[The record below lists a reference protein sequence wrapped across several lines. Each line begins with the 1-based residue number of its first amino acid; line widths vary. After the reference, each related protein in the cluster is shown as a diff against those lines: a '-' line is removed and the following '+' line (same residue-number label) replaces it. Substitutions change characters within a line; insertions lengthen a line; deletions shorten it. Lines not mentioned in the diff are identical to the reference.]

1 MMQKVKNFLGEIG
14 GLFKSNTAHM
24 VTVVI
29 ASLLLGAILF
39 GGGGSS
45 DAAEPSKEIQNTTIS
60 DQQTDNDKQPETTT
74 TTSESSNRGVLGDY
88 DVSVISHRV
97 TKDFD
102 DSPVIIVK
110 YAFTNNSDEA
120 ASFDWTIENHLYQ
133 NGVELTEAFIVD
145 DNYNTELSYSEI
157 KPGVTLELEK
167 AYSMRDTSAQ
177 ITVELS
183 KLISFSDDVVTYT
196 IDLQ

>member
-1 MMQKVKNFLGEIG
+1 MMQKVKNFLSEIG

-24 VTVVI
+24 VTVTVV
-29 ASLLLGAILF
+29 SLLLGALLF
-39 GGGGSS
+39 GGSGGSS
-45 DAAEPSKEIQNTTIS
+45 VEEPSKEQQNVVTEQQNQIEEPEVQNDIS
-60 DQQTDNDKQPETTT
+60 QNNND
-74 TTSESSNRGVLGDY
+74 VLGDY
-88 DVSVISHRV
+88 DVSIVSHRV
-97 TKDFD
+97 TKNYD

-120 ASFDWTIENHLYQ
+120 ASFDWTIEDHLYQ
-133 NGVELTEAFIVD
+133 NGIELTETIIVD

-157 KPGVTLELEK
+157 KPGITLELEK
-167 AYSMRDTSAQ
+167 AYSMRDTASQ

-183 KLISFSDDVVTYT
+183 KLISFTDDVLTYT

>member
-1 MMQKVKNFLGEIG
+1 MMQKVKSFLGEIG

-24 VTVVI
+24 VTVVVV
-29 ASLLLGAILF
+29 SLLLGALLF
-39 GGGGSS
+39 GGSGGNSIE
-45 DAAEPSKEIQNTTIS
+45 EPSKEQQNVVAE
-60 DQQTDNDKQPETTT
+60 QQHQIEEPEVQNNIAQNNND
-74 TTSESSNRGVLGDY
+74 VLGDY
-88 DVSVISHRV
+88 DVSIISHRV
-97 TKDFD
+97 TKNYD

-120 ASFDWTIENHLYQ
+120 ASFDWTIEDHLYQ
-133 NGVELTEAFIVD
+133 NGIELTETIIVD

-167 AYSMRDTSAQ
+167 AYSMRDTTSQ

-183 KLISFSDDVVTYT
+183 KLISFTDDVLTYT

>member
-1 MMQKVKNFLGEIG
+1 MMQKVKNFLCEIG

-24 VTVVI
+24 VTVAV
-29 ASLLLGAILF
+29 ASLLLGALLF
-39 GGGGSS
+39 GGSGGNSVE
-45 DAAEPSKEIQNTTIS
+45 EPSKEQQNVVTE
-60 DQQTDNDKQPETTT
+60 QQNQIEEPEAQNDITQ
-74 TTSESSNRGVLGDY
+74 NNNDVLGDY
-88 DVSVISHRV
+88 DVSIVSHRV
-97 TKDFD
+97 TKNFD

-120 ASFDWTIENHLYQ
+120 ASFDWTIEDHLYQ
-133 NGVELTEAFIVD
+133 NGIELTETIIVD

-167 AYSMRDTSAQ
+167 AYSMRDTASQ

-183 KLISFSDDVVTYT
+183 KLISFTDDVLTYT

>member
-1 MMQKVKNFLGEIG
+1 MQKVKNFLGEIG
-14 GLFKSNTAHM
+14 GLFKSNTVHM
-24 VTVVI
+24 VTVVVV
-29 ASLLLGAILF
+29 SLLLGALLF
-39 GGGGSS
+39 GGSGGNSVE
-45 DAAEPSKEIQNTTIS
+45 EPSKEQQSVVTEQQNQIEEPEV
-60 DQQTDNDKQPETTT
+60 QNDIAQNK
-74 TTSESSNRGVLGDY
+74 NDVLGDY
-88 DVSVISHRV
+88 DVSIVSHRV
-97 TKDFD
+97 TKNFD

-120 ASFDWTIENHLYQ
+120 ASFDWTIEDHLYQ
-133 NGVELTEAFIVD
+133 NGIELTETIIVD

-167 AYSMRDTSAQ
+167 AYSMRDTTSQ

-183 KLISFSDDVVTYT
+183 KLISFTDDVLTYT

>member
-24 VTVVI
+24 VTVAVV
-29 ASLLLGAILF
+29 SLLLGALLF
-39 GGGGSS
+39 GGS
-45 DAAEPSKEIQNTTIS
+45 DGNSVEEPSKEPQNVVTE
-60 DQQTDNDKQPETTT
+60 QQNQIEEPEVQNDITQ
-74 TTSESSNRGVLGDY
+74 NNNDVLGDY
-88 DVSVISHRV
+88 DVSIVSHRV
-97 TKDFD
+97 TKNYD

-120 ASFDWTIENHLYQ
+120 ASFDWTIEDRLYQ
-133 NGVELTEAFIVD
+133 NGVELTETIIVD
-145 DNYNTELSYSEI
+145 DNYNAELSYSEI

-167 AYSMRDTSAQ
+167 AYSMRDTASQ

-183 KLISFSDDVVTYT
+183 KLISFTDDVLTYT